1 MQKKF
6 NFVVDEL
13 ETEPEPFTVL
23 QHTEKDVYQIIEE
36 AARKFYF
43 GRAGFEE
50 GWPLTFTLLNSNN
63 LFIAT
68 AHVFILSAIPT
79 FDVIL
84 A

>member
-1 MQKKF
+1 
-6 NFVVDEL
+6 L
-13 ETEPEPFTVL
+13 
-23 QHTEKDVYQIIEE
+23 
-36 AARKFYF
+36 FYF

-63 LFIAT
+63 LFIAK
-68 AHVFILSAIPT
+68 AHVFILSGLPT

>member
-13 ETEPEPFTVL
+13 KTKPEAFTVL

-36 AARKFYF
+36 AAKLFYF
-43 GRAGFEE
+43 GRAGFQE
-50 GWPLTFTLLNSNN
+50 GWPLTFTLLNSNG
-63 LFIAT
+63 LFIAK
-68 AHVFILSAIPT
+68 AHVFILSALPT